1 MSQHMTSKRNL
12 LLIFFASFAVVLAI
26 LWRQSRPATVCESLS
41 CIRMKNISG
50 FQEKDIYSNTEQ
62 TYRALYT
69 QANRFIRIEVQHAT
83 PGSAQEELD
92 AAVTKVKAMYEKA
105 PAPYPGEISDAIVCD
120 PRFIPTYEE
129 INQDSRRTA
138 LFTGYLNNRMTF
150 GSCSQ
155 DQAVYRGI
163 LALTYCP
170 KRSLLIR
177 LELIAPTADFD
188 SNENELMG
196 QMRTLACA
204 K

>member
-12 LLIFFASFAVVLAI
+12 FLLSFVSLLVVLAG
-26 LWRQSRPATVCESLS
+26 LWWKSRPTTLCAHLS
-41 CIRMKNISG
+41 CIRMKDTSG
-50 FQEKDIYSNTEQ
+50 FLVKDIYSNTEQ

-69 QANRFIRIEVQHAT
+69 QADRFIRIEAQRTT

-105 PAPYPGEISDAIVCD
+105 PAPYPGEISDAIICD

-129 INQDSRRTA
+129 IKQNDRRTA
-138 LFTGYLNNRMTF
+138 LFIGYLNNRMTF

-188 SNENELMG
+188 SNENALTG
-196 QMRTLACA
+196 QMRTLSCA
-204 K
+204 E